1 MSFGKHIGRLL
12 SPLAVLIW
20 LAVIAGFAGTA
31 QADTSPHAA
40 PQADEH
46 AQTSPSSTGQA
57 DAHAQA
63 TASASASADH
73 AQVTETHSPSPSD
86 HADHGPTTADLTKP
100 QPLSNADQNSG
111 GANGQCPGGPYCS
124 TRDGSAAQNGNGG
137 GAAVGKPC
145 AGCVGKADNKNPHGQ
160 MPNGSDANAGYEC
173 DTNHGV
179 GRSNPAHTGC
189 QSQTPPVCV
198 PSPTETCGQAPP
210 PVCVPSPTE
219 TCGQTPPPVCVPS
232 PTQTCGQTPPL
243 VSPPTAPSVSAP
255 VTAVPVQAAAAP
267 ASASLPSSAVLP
279 QTGAPR
285 GLVGEAALAVLVMLA
300 GAALIATTR
309 RPRQDS

>member
-1 MSFGKHIGRLL
+1 M
-12 SPLAVLIW
+12 
-20 LAVIAGFAGTA
+20 
-31 QADTSPHAA
+31 
-40 PQADEH
+40 
-46 AQTSPSSTGQA
+46 
-57 DAHAQA
+57 
-63 TASASASADH
+63 
-73 AQVTETHSPSPSD
+73 TETHSPSPSD
-86 HADHGPTTADLTKP
+86 HADHGPTTADLTSP
-100 QPLSNADQNSG
+100 QPLSNADQNTG

-124 TRDGSAAQNGNGG
+124 TRDGSASQNGTGG
-137 GAAVGKPC
+137 GAAVGQPC
-145 AGCVGKADNKNPHGQ
+145 AGCVGKADNKNPQGQ

-189 QSQTPPVCV
+189 QSQTPPPVCV
-198 PSPTETCGQAPP
+198 PSPTETCGQA
-210 PVCVPSPTE
+210 
-219 TCGQTPPPVCVPS
+219 PPPVCVPS